1 MTDAAIV
8 TILVHLAV
16 IRIDSFDTIHF
27 VSKRKI
33 FLHHIEC
40 KTIFS
45 FCIETKQTIINSV
58 LILGSKHW
66 TALLIVSDED

>member
-33 FLHHIEC
+33 FLHHIKC
-40 KTIFS
+40 KAIFS

-58 LILGSKHW
+58 LILGTKHW